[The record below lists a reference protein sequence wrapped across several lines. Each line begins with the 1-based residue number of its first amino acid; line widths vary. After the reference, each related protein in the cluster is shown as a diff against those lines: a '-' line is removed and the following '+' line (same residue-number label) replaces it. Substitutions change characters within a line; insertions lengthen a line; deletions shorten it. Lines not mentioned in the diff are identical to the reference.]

1 MTDPV
6 KPSTIEANTRRPAT
20 GYLLYLSAAALFAIN
35 GIVAKSI
42 MLTGMDASRLSQ
54 LRVSFAFIVLLV
66 FFAITQPSRL
76 RLRRSEIGLLLGYG
90 IAGLAMTQWAYFM
103 SLRTLP
109 VGLALLIE
117 FTAPIMVALWFRFGL
132 KQPVR
137 NVVWVALVV
146 ALAGLAA
153 VAQIWQGFTLDAQGV
168 GFAFM
173 AAIAL
178 AIFYLLG
185 DAQMR
190 RPNARDPGSLT
201 MWAFGAGAAFWAVVQ
216 PWWSFPWEA
225 LTVSSPPLGDPGIS
239 LPVWALSIW
248 MVLLGTV
255 LPFWLVL
262 ASLAYL
268 RASQASIVGMT
279 EPLIAIAIAW
289 IVLGESMSAVQV
301 GGAFL
306 VLGGVLLAER
316 SR

>member
-1 MTDPV
+1 MTADPTGALRQQA
-6 KPSTIEANTRRPAT
+6 PHPAT
-20 GYLLYLSAAALFAIN
+20 GYLLYLAGATLFAIN

-54 LRVSFAFIVLLV
+54 LRVSAAFVVLLA
-66 FFAITQPSRL
+66 FFAVSRPGKL
-76 RLRRSEIGLLLGYG
+76 RLRRSELGLLLGYG

-132 KQPVR
+132 RQPVR
-137 NVVWVALVV
+137 NVVWL
-146 ALAGLAA
+146 ALAIALLGLAA

-168 GFAFM
+168 TFAFM
-173 AAIAL
+173 AAVAL
-178 AIFYLLG
+178 AVFYVLG
-185 DAQMR
+185 DVQMR
-190 RPNARDPGSLT
+190 KPNARDPGSLT
-201 MWAFGAGAAFWAVVQ
+201 MWAFGAGAAFWAIVQ
-216 PWWSFPWEA
+216 PWWTFPWQSLTA
-225 LTVSSPPLGDPGIS
+225 LSPSLGAAEWTF
-239 LPVWALSIW
+239 PVWGLATW

-255 LPFWLVL
+255 IPFWLVL
-262 ASLAYL
+262 ASLATL
-268 RASQASIVGMT
+268 RASQASVVGMT

-289 IVLGESMSAVQV
+289 IILGESMTPIQIA
-301 GGAFL
+301 GAFC